1 MVVRRPPSK
10 PVGSRAKSEL
20 AWASAEVFIFDVEGT
35 LIDCAAQMI
44 DCWEHTFTKAGHQIS
59 RSELQRYSGKDG
71 EEMLRSLLPAS
82 STTMRQ
88 VLLEEHGRSYRR
100 DFLDKAK
107 GFEGAHEV
115 VARLHEKGHTIAIAT
130 TGWSSSSTQESSAT
144 GTSASCKASGW
155 RRTATM
161 PMPPW
166 VIPVPTP
173 TAWGA
178 ASWRNG

>member
-1 MVVRRPPSK
+1 VVFPK
-10 PVGSRAKSEL
+10 A
-20 AWASAEVFIFDVEGT
+20 FIFDVEGT

-59 RSELQRYSGKDG
+59 RSELQRYSGMDG
-71 EEMLRSLLPAS
+71 EEMLRSLLPAA

-130 TGWSSSSTQESSAT
+130 TCEDDELRRYDQMMRVLQYQIFRSNFIMTPMLMVILMEQLSIQRPQMLRASTSSIMLN
-144 GTSASCKASGW
+144 
-155 RRTATM
+155 R
-161 PMPPW
+161 
-166 VIPVPTP
+166 VIM
-173 TAWGA
+173 
-178 ASWRNG
+178 S